1 MKIRRFDRRTFIR
14 KAVTNTAVGDRT
26 PVAERVDPRDTQS
39 PNATARAK
47 DKDTQLQARGAHQPQ
62 DR

>member
-14 KAVTNTAVGDRT
+14 KAVTNTAIGDRT
-26 PVAERVDPRDTQS
+26 QIAVHVVPLDTQS

-47 DKDTQLQARGAHQPQ
+47 DPDTQLHAHGAHQPQ

>member
-14 KAVTNTAVGDRT
+14 KAVTNTALGDRT
-26 PVAERVDPRDTQS
+26 QVAEHAVPLDTQS
-39 PNATARAK
+39 PSATARAK
-47 DKDTQLQARGAHQPQ
+47 DPDTQLHSRGVRGPQ